1 MPSGIKLK
9 WTGKKMPG
17 ICTKG
22 TMLTRRQK
30 AASFIHKPIYSS
42 EATVAE
48 WGRRRGRRKKSQRGK
63 KKYFEFIKLNNL
75 NNADFPAALCTLAP

>member
-17 ICTKG
+17 ICTKR

-48 WGRRRGRRKKSQRGK
+48 WGGGKGGREKKSEGEK
-63 KKYFEFIKLNNL
+63 IL
-75 NNADFPAALCTLAP
+75 